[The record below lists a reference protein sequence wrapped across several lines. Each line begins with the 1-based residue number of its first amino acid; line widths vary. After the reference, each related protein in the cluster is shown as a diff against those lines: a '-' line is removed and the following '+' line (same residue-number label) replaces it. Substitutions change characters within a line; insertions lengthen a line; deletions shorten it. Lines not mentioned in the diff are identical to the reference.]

1 MCPGPGSVL
10 CRQELEER
18 CLLNVCQ
25 TWEERAEEH
34 LTMKQE
40 EGEGGPSRGS
50 GWGGGLSVP
59 SVLRLAGL
67 GWILASDHSAA
78 LCPSHPALCWRRG
91 EGQAADPSPL
101 PSSLPEGL

>member
-40 EGEGGPSRGS
+40 EGEGGPSRGA
-50 GWGGGLSVP
+50 GWGGRALSALGTPAGGSRLDTGQRSLRGPVSVP
-59 SVLRLAGL
+59 SCAVLAARRRAG
-67 GWILASDHSAA
+67 G
-78 LCPSHPALCWRRG
+78 
-91 EGQAADPSPL
+91 
-101 PSSLPEGL
+101 

>member
-1 MCPGPGSVL
+1 MGIPGPGSVL

-40 EGEGGPSRGS
+40 EGEGGPSRGL

-59 SVLRLAGL
+59 SVLRLGL
-67 GWILASDHSAA
+67 GTGRRSLRGPVSVPCCAVLAG
-78 LCPSHPALCWRRG
+78 RRRA
-91 EGQAADPSPL
+91 EG
-101 PSSLPEGL
+101 